1 MGVWLSRPPF
11 IRVCFTKVSRV
22 QLAFLLFPS
31 RYAPDLRDHLE
42 SLGFDLSIIVM
53 RWFIPLFSNN
63 MPFSLVFRI
72 WDYLFIV
79 GISGLFRVTMALLL
93 QYKKIILQS
102 DLVQI
107 SSFIHDVGLSHLQK
121 EKEVQAFFKTMISL
135 HDVGEESRNDLQI
148 DRVSYVQ
155 LYSEFSDRCRVT
167 FAIRCSV

>member
-1 MGVWLSRPPF
+1 M
-11 IRVCFTKVSRV
+11 IR
-22 QLAFLLFPS
+22 S

-42 SLGFDLSIIVM
+42 TLGFDLSIIVT

-107 SSFIHDVGLSHLQK
+107 SSFIHDVGLSHLHK

-135 HDVGEESRNDLQI
+135 HDVGVE
-148 DRVSYVQ
+148 
-155 LYSEFSDRCRVT
+155 
-167 FAIRCSV
+167 